1 MELFKKVKS
10 ITPSQTIEITNTARQ
25 LRAAGVDVISL
36 SAGEPDFNTPDE
48 IIDAVYDASKK
59 GRTKYTASKGLPA
72 LRQAI
77 AEKMQ
82 RDNNLTYD
90 ESQIYVGNGAKQVL
104 YNIFMATLNE
114 GDEVIVPSPYW
125 VSYTEQIKI
134 VGGEPVTAVT
144 TEDTDFKLT
153 PELLKA
159 HMTEKTKM
167 LVLNSPNNPTGTVY
181 TQDELQQLADVLAE
195 TEIIIVVDEIYEVLT
210 YGTPHVSIAS
220 LNDKIKAQTII
231 VNGVS
236 KSHAMTGWRVGYA
249 CGDAELISALA
260 SLTSQT
266 TTSVAEPSQYGAIA
280 AYNMDPKHTETY
292 RKTFE
297 ARRDNAF
304 QQIESIPYMTCIKPE
319 GAFYLFPHVQ
329 KCAEQCGYD
338 TVDAFVKDIL
348 REKHVAFV
356 PGSGFGAPEYAR
368 ISYSIDEASFNEAI
382 RRIKDFIEEK
392 TNA

>member
-1 MELFKKVKS
+1 MELSKKVKS

-90 ESQIYVGNGAKQVL
+90 ENQIYVGNGAKQVL

-167 LVLNSPNNPTGTVY
+167 LVFNSPNNPTGTVY

>member
-1 MELFKKVKS
+1 MELSKKVKS

-77 AEKMQ
+77 SEKMQ

-90 ESQIYVGNGAKQVL
+90 ENQIYVGNGAKQVL

-134 VGGEPVTAVT
+134 AGGEPVTAVT

-181 TQDELQQLADVLAE
+181 TKDELQQLADVLAE

-260 SLTSQT
+260 SLTSQS

>member
-1 MELFKKVKS
+1 MELSKKVKS

-90 ESQIYVGNGAKQVL
+90 ENQIYVGNGAKQVL

-195 TEIIIVVDEIYEVLT
+195 TEIILVVDEIYEVLT

>member
-1 MELFKKVKS
+1 MELSKKVKS

-90 ESQIYVGNGAKQVL
+90 ENQIYVGNGAKQVL

-134 VGGEPVTAVT
+134 AGGEPVTAVT

-181 TQDELQQLADVLAE
+181 TKDELQQLADVLAE

-260 SLTSQT
+260 SLTSQS

>member
-1 MELFKKVKS
+1 MELSKKVKS

-90 ESQIYVGNGAKQVL
+90 ENQIYVGNGAKQVL

-134 VGGEPVTAVT
+134 AGGEPVTAVT

-181 TQDELQQLADVLAE
+181 TKDELQQLADVLAE
-195 TEIIIVVDEIYEVLT
+195 TEIIIVVDEIYEVLA

>member
-1 MELFKKVKS
+1 MELSKKVKS

-90 ESQIYVGNGAKQVL
+90 ENQIYVGNGAKQVL

-134 VGGEPVTAVT
+134 AGGEPVTAVT

>member
-1 MELFKKVKS
+1 MELSKKVKS

-25 LRAAGVDVISL
+25 LKAEGVDVISL

-59 GRTKYTASKGLPA
+59 GHTKYTASAGLPA

-77 AEKMQ
+77 AKKMK
-82 RDNNLTYD
+82 RDNNLSYD
-90 ESQIYVGNGAKQVL
+90 ENQIYVGNGAKQVL
-104 YNIFMATLNE
+104 YNIFMATLNP

-125 VSYTEQIKI
+125 VSYTEQIRI

-144 TEDTDFKLT
+144 TEETDFKLT
-153 PELLKA
+153 PKLLKA
-159 HMTEKTKM
+159 HITEKTKM
-167 LVLNSPNNPTGTVY
+167 LVLNSPNNPTGSVY
-181 TQDELQQLADVLAE
+181 SQAELQALADVLAE

-210 YGTPHVSIAS
+210 YGEPHVSIAS

-249 CGDAELISALA
+249 CGDADLIAALA
-260 SLTSQT
+260 SLTSQS
-266 TTSVAEPSQYGAIA
+266 TTSVAAPSQYGAIA
-280 AYNMDPKHTETY
+280 AYNMDPQKMEEY
-292 RKTFE
+292 RKIFE
-297 ARRDNAF
+297 TRRDNAYA
-304 QQIESIPYMTCIKPE
+304 QIKSLPNMTCIKPE

-329 KCAEQCGYD
+329 KCAEACGYK
-338 TVDAFVKDIL
+338 TVNAFVKDIL
-348 REKHVAFV
+348 REKHVALV
-356 PGSGFGAPEYAR
+356 PGSGFGAPEYVR
-368 ISYSIDEASFNEAI
+368 ISYSIDQETFNDAI
-382 RRIKDFIEEK
+382 SRIRDFIEEK

>member
-1 MELFKKVKS
+1 
-10 ITPSQTIEITNTARQ
+10 
-25 LRAAGVDVISL
+25 
-36 SAGEPDFNTPDE
+36 
-48 IIDAVYDASKK
+48 
-59 GRTKYTASKGLPA
+59 
-72 LRQAI
+72 RQAI

-90 ESQIYVGNGAKQVL
+90 ENQIYVGNGAKQVL

-210 YGTPHVSIAS
+210 YGEPHVSIAS

-249 CGDAELISALA
+249 CGDAGLISALS
-260 SLTSQT
+260 SLTSQS
-266 TTSVAEPSQYGAIA
+266 TTSVAEPAQYGAIA
-280 AYNMDPKHTETY
+280 AYNMNPENTEAY
-292 RKTFE
+292 RAMFE
-297 ARRDNAF
+297 RRRDNAYA
-304 QQIESIPYMTCIKPE
+304 QIQTLPHVTCIKPE
-319 GAFYLFPHVQ
+319 GAFYLFPHMQ
-329 KCAEQCGYD
+329 KCAEACGYK
-338 TVDAFVKDIL
+338 TVDDFVK
-348 REKHVAFV
+348 
-356 PGSGFGAPEYAR
+356 
-368 ISYSIDEASFNEAI
+368 
-382 RRIKDFIEEK
+382 
-392 TNA
+392 

>member
-1 MELFKKVKS
+1 MELSKKVKS

-90 ESQIYVGNGAKQVL
+90 ENQIYVGNGAKQVL

-220 LNDKIKAQTII
+220 FNDKIKAQTII

-260 SLTSQT
+260 SLTSQS

>member
-1 MELFKKVKS
+1 MELSKKVKS

-90 ESQIYVGNGAKQVL
+90 ENQIYVGNGAKQVL

>member
-1 MELFKKVKS
+1 MELSKKVKS

-90 ESQIYVGNGAKQVL
+90 ENQIYVGNGAKQVL

-260 SLTSQT
+260 SLTSQS